1 MYQKFMK
8 SETVADRSNA
18 MESKNHSKNGAS
30 PKSQTSR
37 RNIMQ
42 KTFLFFAAFCISVA
56 SAFAQDV
63 ITLKNAEDIQALV
76 QEIGETDVKYKKFDN
91 PNGPIYTLKKS
102 EIFMI
107 KYANG
112 SKEVYN
118 IPTPEG
124 NNVEKSGQGKTGK
137 PRETQLEPL
146 SIQGIKI
153 YNSYGKKLSKD
164 EVRNM
169 MRNVPEALN
178 LYNSGN
184 SLRTTGNVFYGIEIG
199 VIAMWSINQLNGVNG
214 DKNSQILSSM
224 YWYFGVALG
233 LAIPATICRNSGKS
247 KIENSVG
254 VYNSGI
260 SQKYKSDMSLNFGIT
275 RSGGVGLTFNF

>member
-1 MYQKFMK
+1 MKKTIFMII
-8 SETVADRSNA
+8 VACVL
-18 MESKNHSKNGAS
+18 GAS
-30 PKSQTSR
+30 
-37 RNIMQ
+37 
-42 KTFLFFAAFCISVA
+42 VY
-56 SAFAQDV
+56 AQDV
-63 ITLKNAEDIQALV
+63 ITMTNGEEVKALV
-76 QEIGETDVKYKKFDN
+76 LEITQSEIKYKKFDN
-91 PNGPIYTLKKS
+91 PNGPNYTLKKS